1 MSISGTSKRL
11 VKDSPQRRTNKEKI
25 MPQKVKAIPDG
36 FHTISPHLTVKNG
49 EQAIEFY
56 KKAFGAEAVRVTK
69 GPDGS
74 LMHADVRIG
83 DSMLM
88 LNDEFPDFKVVGP
101 QALGGTPVTVHLY
114 VQDADA
120 AWKRAVD
127 AGCTIKMPL
136 QDQFWGDRYGQLL
149 DPFGHQWSIASHIE
163 DPTPE
168 EIQKRMANMPKM

>member
-1 MSISGTSKRL
+1 
-11 VKDSPQRRTNKEKI
+11 
-25 MPQKVKAIPDG
+25 MPQKAKAIPDG

-69 GPDGS
+69 GPDGT
-74 LMHADVRIG
+74 LMHADLRIG

-88 LNDEFPDFKVVGP
+88 LNDEFPDWKVLGP

-127 AGCTIKMPL
+127 AGCSVKMPL
-136 QDQFWGDRYGQLL
+136 QDQFWGDRYGQLV
-149 DPFGHQWSIASHIE
+149 DPFGHQWSIATHIE